1 MNIQDVPFSTINWEA
16 MTPTAHPGKKG
27 IIISR
32 VFEMGNIHVR
42 MVEFTPGFVAN
53 HWCSKGHMLHVLEG
67 DLITELT
74 DGRKFVSTAG
84 QSFAIPDDLDAHRD
98 STETGARVLIVD

>member
-1 MNIQDVPFSTINWEA
+1 
-16 MTPTAHPGKKG
+16 
-27 IIISR
+27 
-32 VFEMGNIHVR
+32 
-42 MVEFTPGFVAN
+42 
-53 HWCSKGHMLHVLEG
+53 MLHVLEG